1 MSKSKNGLFSFQRQ
15 RYWRNNLKWFLDPFQ
30 HLFAPAIRRRE
41 ICMANGSRLKH
52 VNVEY
57 NFLLDFGCEHNGFC
71 PSGSSLW
78 YSIQE
83 SQSSCPKCMQAS
95 WFNWMYLFVSFV
107 HQVVVTLIAQIFVCL
122 AHLLSWHLLILY
134 SGVFNDSSTAN
145 VTESK
150 SKSFY
155 MSYAVLAFSF
165 PRRILQFFLMLLI
178 HLVFSHF
185 SSTLLFFIQLTWIF
199 RVVSS

>member
-1 MSKSKNGLFSFQRQ
+1 
-15 RYWRNNLKWFLDPFQ
+15 
-30 HLFAPAIRRRE
+30 
-41 ICMANGSRLKH
+41 
-52 VNVEY
+52 
-57 NFLLDFGCEHNGFC
+57 
-71 PSGSSLW
+71 
-78 YSIQE
+78 
-83 SQSSCPKCMQAS
+83 MQAS

-185 SSTLLFFIQLTWIF
+185 SSTLLFFIQPTWIF
-199 RVVSS
+199 RVVSSLHTASKREEGSGWRWRTKRSYFAQTSQLPCSFGWMIV